1 MERSPPTRSSTHWI
15 KDQGN
20 LKVLHVYKTYL
31 PDDFTGVARVIH
43 TIAEGLAPLGVIS
56 HVLSLSKEKREG
68 TLRVGHH
75 FAHHARQ
82 DLQLASTGLSFS
94 VISRFRALVAT
105 ADVVHYHFPWPL
117 ADALYFICGQ
127 SKPAVVTYH
136 SDILRQRYLKRFYR
150 PLMDRF
156 LARVDTIVATSPNYA
171 KTSPVLIQHRSK
183 LSIIPIGTTELIPP
197 AATDLEQWR
206 RRVGERFFLFVG
218 ALRYYKGL
226 PFLVEAAQ
234 RTGLPVVVAGTG
246 ELAEWLA
253 ANAPENV
260 VRVGAVSETDKE
272 ALLSL
277 CHAFVFPSHLRS
289 EAFGVALLEAARAG
303 KPMISCE
310 MGTGT
315 SYVNADGQ
323 TGITVAPADAQALAT
338 AMAWLAENHENAARM
353 GQNARARFERLFRS
367 EDMCHAYLKLY
378 ERLAAKPH

>member
-1 MERSPPTRSSTHWI
+1 MQFDNWI

-20 LKVLHVYKTYL
+20 LRVLHVYKTYL

-43 TIAEGLAPLGVIS
+43 ALAEGLAPFGVES
-56 HVLSLSKEKREG
+56 HVLSLSRERRERP
-68 TLRVGHH
+68 LRVGSH
-75 FAHHARQ
+75 FAHHAHQ
-82 DLQLASTGLSFS
+82 DLQLASTGLSLS
-94 VISRFRALVAT
+94 VISRFHTLVAT
-105 ADVVHYHFPWPL
+105 MDVVHYHFPWPM

-127 SKPAVVTYH
+127 SKPALVTYH
-136 SDILRQRYLKRFYR
+136 SDVLRQRYLKRFYR
-150 PLMDRF
+150 PVMDRF

-171 KTSPVLIQHRSK
+171 QTSPVLRQHCSK
-183 LSIIPIGTTELIPP
+183 LSIIPIGITDRIPP

-206 RRVGERFFLFVG
+206 RRVGEGFFLFVG

-226 PFLVEAAQ
+226 PFLIEAAQ

-246 ELAEWLA
+246 ELAEWVA
-253 ANAPENV
+253 TNAPENV

-277 CHAFVFPSHLRS
+277 CRAFVFPSHLRS
-289 EAFGVALLEAARAG
+289 EAFGVALVEAARAG

-310 MGTGT
+310 MGSGT

-338 AMAWLAENHENAARM
+338 AMARLAENPEDAARM
-353 GQNARARFERLFRS
+353 GQNARARFEQLFRA
-367 EDMCHAYLKLY
+367 EDMCRAYLRLY
-378 ERLAAKPH
+378 ERLAAKPPR